1 MARPE
6 SLTVAVHKLEAILD
20 PGLRREVSPCTASD
34 IEDTISKMNL
44 ADANLPMKQSLAE
57 LKALVQK
64 LEKWCHTEEP
74 LLSRDE
80 FSCLI
85 WGPMKFLLEAAQ
97 NEEIFDRLLGAYSKI
112 GQEIAESVEFA
123 QFTQLWDESFSKVL
137 DFHCEALELL
147 RNPGLDALFRSE
159 PKESH
164 ENLQEVPED
173 ETSDTRDPKRCKITT
188 DSDNKTQKAEE
199 NHKLAMS
206 ELKIKLQGPDY
217 RRDRE
222 RFTRHR
228 IEFNSGTWIFSEE
241 KFQSW
246 YRSTDNTI
254 LCISGLLGMG
264 KTVLMS
270 TVANKLLAEKQYLGS
285 ETFVG
290 YFYFSHSLQEPHNSL
305 LRALLEQF
313 MDQNAVLLSELLDK
327 HIHAYADGIRETEM
341 LQKLVKRAI
350 ETRRTTF
357 LVLDGLDEYTHK
369 ELDRTV
375 EWLLSTAK
383 SLPDE
388 SILRIIISTRRDST
402 GLH

>member
-1 MARPE
+1 M
-6 SLTVAVHKLEAILD
+6 
-20 PGLRREVSPCTASD
+20 
-34 IEDTISKMNL
+34 
-44 ADANLPMKQSLAE
+44 
-57 LKALVQK
+57 
-64 LEKWCHTEEP
+64 
-74 LLSRDE
+74 
-80 FSCLI
+80 
-85 WGPMKFLLEAAQ
+85 
-97 NEEIFDRLLGAYSKI
+97 
-112 GQEIAESVEFA
+112 
-123 QFTQLWDESFSKVL
+123 
-137 DFHCEALELL
+137 
-147 RNPGLDALFRSE
+147 PGLDALFRSE

-188 DSDNKTQKAEE
+188 DSDNETQKAEE

-206 ELKIKLQGPDY
+206 ELKVKLQGPDY

-254 LCISGLLGMG
+254 LCISGLLGMGKRQPASHKRRRLLKLTAKTG

-341 LQKLVKRAI
+341 LQKLAKRAI

>member
-1 MARPE
+1 M
-6 SLTVAVHKLEAILD
+6 
-20 PGLRREVSPCTASD
+20 
-34 IEDTISKMNL
+34 
-44 ADANLPMKQSLAE
+44 
-57 LKALVQK
+57 
-64 LEKWCHTEEP
+64 
-74 LLSRDE
+74 
-80 FSCLI
+80 
-85 WGPMKFLLEAAQ
+85 
-97 NEEIFDRLLGAYSKI
+97 
-112 GQEIAESVEFA
+112 
-123 QFTQLWDESFSKVL
+123 
-137 DFHCEALELL
+137 
-147 RNPGLDALFRSE
+147 
-159 PKESH
+159 
-164 ENLQEVPED
+164 
-173 ETSDTRDPKRCKITT
+173 TT
-188 DSDNKTQKAEE
+188 DSDNETQKAEE

-206 ELKIKLQGPDY
+206 ELKVKLQGPDY

-222 RFTRHR
+222 RSTRHR

-264 KTVLMS
+264 KRQPASHKRRRLLKLTAKTGKTVLMS

-290 YFYFSHSLQEPHNSL
+290 YFYFSHGLQEPHNSL